1 MKIRRRGALGFVVEI
16 REIKDRNR
24 LDAACGAAMKQIEE
38 KDYTAVL
45 RRYGVEEIWAYG
57 IAFCEKRCRVIAKQM
72 AQGER
77 IS

>member
-1 MKIRRRGALGFVVEI
+1 MVEI
-16 REIKDRNR
+16 KEIKDRNR
-24 LDAACGAAMKQIEE
+24 LDAACDAAMKQIEE

-72 AQGER
+72 A
-77 IS
+77 